1 MERLGIRVT
10 NDGLTVIDDQARRM
24 NVATAWQSLDGFC
37 DLLTGRLCGEG

>member
-1 MERLGIRVT
+1 
-10 NDGLTVIDDQARRM
+10 M